1 MSAYECCREA
11 SITGQPSVSDLNC
24 MAVREAEMIA
34 AQTTVADWIQLI
46 RSEYLEIPGL
56 NLTRRQVQRLW
67 GLDTVTCD
75 ALLEALMEV
84 RFLRRTHAGSYV
96 RSDGGGGGP

>member
-1 MSAYECCREA
+1 MSDYECRREA
-11 SITGQPSVSDLNC
+11 SIAGQPSDSDPSR
-24 MAVREAEMIA
+24 MAAREAEMIA
-34 AQTTVADWIQLI
+34 DETRVADWIQLI

-56 NLTRRQVQRLW
+56 NLTRCQVQRLW

-75 ALLEALMEV
+75 ALLEALLDV